1 MKKKSLPKLECT
13 QCGSNRFKFPKSAD
27 DPVHCEDCGHP
38 VASLN
43 ELQAK
48 IVGEKASPESRAQR
62 LARHAEEVAKSH
74 EKLRQSVA
82 ETDRLIVAS
91 TEMIR
96 RHRKEDED
104 AGD

>member
-13 QCGSNRFKFPKSAD
+13 KCGSNHFKFPKTAD
-27 DPVHCEDCGHP
+27 DPVKCEDCGHP
-38 VASLN
+38 VASLD

-48 IVGEKASPESRAQR
+48 IVGDKSHVESRAQR
-62 LARHAEEVAKSH
+62 LARHADEVAKSH

-91 TEMIR
+91 NEMIR